1 MDFITTTTQSVHT
14 TYNIMW
20 ENLIDFLPKIL
31 GALFVL
37 ALGFIVAVIFH
48 KLAVRILNFFKIK
61 ELFDKFR
68 ITALFEKAGHKF
80 NIVTVLASVIYWFVV
95 IVFITVSL
103 QMLKLTQIS
112 SFLEKVVLYL
122 PNIIIAIVILV
133 IGIILGNFLETLV
146 KNTTHAAKVGSAEFL
161 GHLCKW
167 VVMIFSSLAAL
178 DQLKI
183 AQNLIII
190 LFQGFVIMLALA
202 GGLAFGLG
210 GKEHAKEIFDKI
222 KK

>member
-1 MDFITTTTQSVHT
+1 MDFVTTTTQSVHT
-14 TYNIMW
+14 TYNDMW
-20 ENLIDFLPKIL
+20 ANLIDFLPRIL
-31 GALFVL
+31 GALFIL

-48 KLAVRILNFFKIK
+48 KLTVRILNFFKIK

-68 ITALFEKAGHKF
+68 LTALFEKAGHKL
-80 NIVTVLASVIYWFVV
+80 NIVTLLASVIYWFVV

-112 SFLEKVVLYL
+112 DFLEKVVLYL

-133 IGIILGNFLETLV
+133 IGILLGSFLENLV
-146 KNTTHAAKVGSAEFL
+146 KNTTQAAKVGSAEFL
-161 GHLCKW
+161 GRLTKW
-167 VVMIFSSLAAL
+167 VVLVFSVLAAL

-183 AQNLIII
+183 AQNLVTI

-210 GKEHAKEIFDKI
+210 GKEHAKEILDKF

>member
-1 MDFITTTTQSVHT
+1 MDFVTTTTQSVHT
-14 TYNIMW
+14 TYNDMW
-20 ENLIDFLPKIL
+20 ANLIDFLPKIL

-61 ELFDKFR
+61 ELFDKFH
-68 ITALFEKAGHKF
+68 ITAIFEKAGHKF

-112 SFLEKVVLYL
+112 DFLENVVLYL
-122 PNIIIAIVILV
+122 PNIVIAIVILV
-133 IGIILGNFLETLV
+133 IGILLGSFLETLV
-146 KNTTHAAKVGSAEFL
+146 KNTTQAAKVGSAEFL
-161 GHLCKW
+161 GRLTKW
-167 VVMIFSSLAAL
+167 VILVFSILAAL

-183 AQNLIII
+183 AQNLVTI

-210 GKEHAKEIFDKI
+210 GKEHAKEILDKF